1 MTALQRVGVS
11 FTATQKDQIKALVES
26 GKTMEAQ
33 KLMLREFN
41 KEFGG
46 SATAAGKT
54 LPGQL
59 KILKEQFNNLAGEI
73 VGGLVPSLQKMVTWV
88 SANADTIGRVL
99 KTAFRVLGETIKT
112 AIDIGVG
119 FGKWAK
125 DNQTVVVALAGAL
138 GGLVVALKAYEVG
151 TKAAAAAQVIL
162 NAAVLTNP
170 YVAAAVAIVALA
182 GALTALYFKNE
193 QVRAT
198 VNAVAADIRQTLMP
212 LIQTATAFWNTFGST
227 ITTVAGIAARFSLSV
242 AYQQILG
249 IITPIRVVADLLRGD
264 WSAAWKHAKLPVE
277 NLVKTIRIVL
287 DPLAGFVGGVLRE
300 VAGAI
305 SGAAGAAQAAGARFG
320 AGIRDGI
327 AGALSGLLGLARG
340 ALSGILGVIRDVA
353 AQRKVRPRVGR
364 GDHDRDLEGCA
375 GAARLAARPDR
386 RCAERDLES
395 VKSVLGS
402 APRPRCGRTRWETVG
417 AGDRGRFP
425 RWDEVDVPPGQ
436 RVARR
441 PHRTGPVDGCHVDRR
456 GQFRPG
462 GRRAHLDGQRD
473 RPRER
478 AFGERPDRGGLHRVA
493 PQGWPKRRPGLGGR
507 QASARA
513 SLARLA

>member
-1 MTALQRVGVS
+1 MKSSAIQLGKALNDPIKGVTALQRVGVS

-33 KLMLREFN
+33 KLILRELN

-59 KILKEQFNNLAGEI
+59 KILKEQFNNLAGGM

-264 WSAAWKHAKLPVE
+264 WSAAWEHAKLPVE

-353 AQRKVRPRVGR
+353 GSAENFGR
-364 GDHDRDLEGCA
+364 GL
-375 GAARLAARPDR
+375 GAAIMTGIWRGVQGLLGWL
-386 RCAERDLES
+386 RDQIVGALNAICSS
-395 VKSVLGS
+395 VKSVFGIGSPSKVWADTIGKPLAQGIAAGFLDGMKSTSRLVNASLG
-402 APRPRCGRTRWETVG
+402 GL
-417 AGDRGRFP
+417 
-425 RWDEVDVPPGQ
+425 
-436 RVARR
+436 
-441 PHRTGPVDGCHVDRR
+441 TGPALSMGATSTAAAS
-456 GQFRPG
+456 FAPAG
-462 GRRAHLDGQRD
+462 GGLTWTGNVD

-478 AFGERPDRGGLHRVA
+478 AFGERH
-493 PQGWPKRRPGLGGR
+493 
-507 QASARA
+507 
-513 SLARLA
+513 